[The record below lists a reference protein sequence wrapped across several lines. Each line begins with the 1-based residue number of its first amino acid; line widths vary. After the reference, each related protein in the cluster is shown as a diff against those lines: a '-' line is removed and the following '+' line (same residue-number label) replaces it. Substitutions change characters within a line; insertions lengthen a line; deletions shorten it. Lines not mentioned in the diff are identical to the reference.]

1 MAVSKS
7 DEKHEYASS
16 VFLKWFTQKE
26 QNLRFVCESAYLPVR
41 KDANTITALDQV
53 VKENSI
59 DISQKAYDCLKDT
72 MDSFD
77 KTEFYTSACFENS
90 YDARQILEH
99 NLSDK
104 AAADKAAIDEKV
116 ASGISRKEAAAEYL
130 TDQAFDQWYEE
141 FCKALSASVE
151 K

>member
-1 MAVSKS
+1 MV
-7 DEKHEYASS
+7 E
-16 VFLKWFTQKE
+16 
-26 QNLRFVCESAYLPVR
+26 R
-41 KDANTITALDQV
+41 
-53 VKENSI
+53 VKEVNAERRR
-59 DISQKAYDCLKDT
+59 KAGGNL
-72 MDSFD
+72 
-77 KTEFYTSACFENS
+77 FEKS

-104 AAADKAAIDEKV
+104 ATADKTAIDEKV

-151 K
+151 

>member
-1 MAVSKS
+1 M
-7 DEKHEYASS
+7 
-16 VFLKWFTQKE
+16 
-26 QNLRFVCESAYLPVR
+26 
-41 KDANTITALDQV
+41 

-72 MDSFD
+72 MDTFD
-77 KTEFYTSACFENS
+77 KTQFYTSACFEKS

-104 AAADKAAIDEKV
+104 ATADKIAIDEKV

-151 K
+151 